1 VCSNGDHTLEI
12 VEKRSKQGSKAV
24 VNNFW
29 KLLETSL
36 SPPLGFPKD
45 VLKTTCQRFIK
56 QEFCKIGKSQHYF
69 PMVSQTLN
77 FGKHMF

>member
-1 VCSNGDHTLEI
+1 MCSNGDHALEI

-29 KLLETSL
+29 KLVETSL
-36 SPPLGFPKD
+36 SPPLGFPKH

-56 QEFCKIGKSQHYF
+56 
-69 PMVSQTLN
+69 
-77 FGKHMF
+77 